1 VHGREIAGYYSAMD
15 YFLMPSRAEAF
26 GMMGIES
33 MASGAIPLVTYGTA
47 LSSVVAAPELGMAT
61 QHTPED
67 FFNLLEQAIMSKRAN
82 LDLRMRCIEFAKQ
95 HYSLEHFCK
104 NMAKVYEEEMAYH
117 SHQNR

>member
-1 VHGREIAGYYSAMD
+1 
-15 YFLMPSRAEAF
+15 MPSRAEAF

-47 LSSVVAAPELGMAT
+47 LSSLVAAPDLGIAA

-67 FFNLLEQAIMSKRAN
+67 FFNLLEQVIMTKRAN
-82 LDLRMRCIEFAKQ
+82 IDLRARCIEFAKQ

-104 NMAKVYEEEMAYH
+104 NMAAAYQEEIAYFF
-117 SHQNR
+117 HQNR